1 MSEFL
6 KPLGKQCWDIYS

>member
-6 KPLGKQCWDIYS
+6 KPGRNTKRDGN